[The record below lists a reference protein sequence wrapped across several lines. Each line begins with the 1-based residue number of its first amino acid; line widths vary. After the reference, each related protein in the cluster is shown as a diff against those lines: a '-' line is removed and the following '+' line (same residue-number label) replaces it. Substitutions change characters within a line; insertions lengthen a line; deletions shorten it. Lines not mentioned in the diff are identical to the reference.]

1 MYVRLSEQV
10 HEGIN
15 IMLQCIVSCYRRQSE
30 MARLLSANSDLQDKL
45 GSMQQKYS
53 SQLQEGESVGAKVGQ
68 RLLVATVH
76 CSLVPRP
83 SVHAP

>member
-1 MYVRLSEQV
+1 
-10 HEGIN
+10 
-15 IMLQCIVSCYRRQSE
+15 MLVCIVSSCRRQSE
-30 MARLLSANSDLQDKL
+30 MARLLSTNSDLQDKL
-45 GSMQQKYS
+45 GSMHS